1 MTDERGKLTNKN
13 GEFTEEGN
21 RAVSK
26 FRTAL
31 ESLMDSTEVKSMS
44 QAELRVL
51 GSLLAKEAGDAISLR
66 IEEKIR
72 STSRFEKMTD
82 EEFEDYLLEKYGSN
96 WQLTPMS
103 PEELDKIPVISYE
116 KIHELLKKA
125 TENIPQFYQ
134 NGVIFPR
141 K

>member
-31 ESLMDSTEVKSMS
+31 EGLMDSTEVKSMS